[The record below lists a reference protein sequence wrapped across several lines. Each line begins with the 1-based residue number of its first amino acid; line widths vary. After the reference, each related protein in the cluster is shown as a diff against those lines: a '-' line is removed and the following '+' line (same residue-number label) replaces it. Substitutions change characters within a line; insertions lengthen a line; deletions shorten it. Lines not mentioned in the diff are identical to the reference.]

1 MKLSSLSFADQACIP
16 ELYAFGKI
24 DPKTHITLA
33 DNLNPHLVWED
44 APVGVKSFAVICH
57 DPDAP
62 TKADDVNQED
72 REVPADL
79 PRMDFYHW
87 VLIDIDANTN
97 EIAEGE
103 YCTEVLPRGKG
114 GPLTPQGTR
123 QGINDYTS
131 WFAGDRDMAGEYFG
145 YDGPCPPWNDA
156 LSHRYIFTVYALDV
170 ASLPLEGTFTGP
182 EVLEA
187 IKGHVLGK
195 ANLTGTYTLNPD
207 LAPKQVG

>member
-24 DPKTHITLA
+24 DPKSHVALA

-44 APVGVKSFAVICH
+44 APAGVQSFVVICH

-87 VLIDIDANTN
+87 VLVDIGADTN

-103 YCTEVLPRGKG
+103 YCNEVLPRGKG

-123 QGINDYTS
+123 QGVNDYTS

-156 LSHRYIFTVYALDV
+156 LSHRYIFTLYALDV
-170 ASLPLEGTFTGP
+170 TSLPLEGTFTGSQ
-182 EVLEA
+182 VLEA
-187 IKGHVLGK
+187 IKGHVL
-195 ANLTGTYTLNPD
+195 AEASLTGTYALNPA